1 MAQIPRNMLTMQQNL
16 KENGFTIIKSM
27 RNNTRYSGIFGKPEI
42 MSGKL
47 KS

>member
-1 MAQIPRNMLTMQQNL
+1 MITMQQNL

-27 RNNTRYSGIFGKPEI
+27 RNIISGKPEI
-42 MSGKL
+42 MSAKL